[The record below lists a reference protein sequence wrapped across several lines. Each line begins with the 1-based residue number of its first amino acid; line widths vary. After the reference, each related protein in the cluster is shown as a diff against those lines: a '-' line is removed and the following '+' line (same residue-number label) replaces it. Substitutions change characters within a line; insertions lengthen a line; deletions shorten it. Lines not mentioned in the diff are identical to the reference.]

1 MPSTVPTPEPY
12 TMHTYVCLPHT
23 STSVPTQAPAVP
35 TTLDWIM
42 HTSSPHAY
50 SHRHVS
56 TYRCIAM
63 PFTSAPLSLHHAHIR
78 ASLTALTPIYTHT
91 APCHAY
97 HTRSRDLG
105 PAWEY
110 MLRPVPCM
118 GLYAATWGL
127 HGTMC
132 CDLGPAWD
140 CTLCP
145 ACNCECSLNL
155 PIPTPVEGWPALPL
169 PCCAEAPP
177 VHNVVF
183 TSMPVHRASN
193 SVTHARLSHSEAYHV
208 QQYAIHATIAA

>member
-1 MPSTVPTPEPY
+1 MPSTVCTPEPY
-12 TMHTYVCLPHT
+12 IMHTCVCLPHT
-23 STSVPTQAPAVP
+23 HTSVPIQAPAVP
-35 TTLDWIM
+35 ATLDWIM
-42 HTSSPHAY
+42 HTSSPHTY
-50 SHRHVS
+50 SHRHDIVS

-118 GLYAATWGL
+118 GLCAATWGM

-132 CDLGPAWD
+132 CDLGPAHTMHTRHTMHTVTMHKLVTMHIMIMQTMHTR
-140 CTLCP
+140 CTRRTQC
-145 ACNCECSLNL
+145 
-155 PIPTPVEGWPALPL
+155 T
-169 PCCAEAPP
+169 
-177 VHNVVF
+177 
-183 TSMPVHRASN
+183 
-193 SVTHARLSHSEAYHV
+193 
-208 QQYAIHATIAA
+208 